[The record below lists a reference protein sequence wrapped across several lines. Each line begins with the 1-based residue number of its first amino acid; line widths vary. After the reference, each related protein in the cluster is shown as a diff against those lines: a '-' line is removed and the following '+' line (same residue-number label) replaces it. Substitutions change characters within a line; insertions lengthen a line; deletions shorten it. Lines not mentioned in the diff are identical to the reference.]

1 MSLCLATALASAPA
15 FADEGMYTFD
25 NFPAAKV
32 KAKYGVSVTPQ
43 WLDKVR
49 LATARISGCTAV
61 FVSADGLMI
70 TNHHCAEPCM
80 EQNSTKERSYVEDG
94 FVAPDRSRELA
105 CKAQVAD
112 VLIATEDITAK
123 VAKRTGSL
131 DDKRAND
138 ERRKLLTDLESECEA
153 AAAAD
158 PKLGRLRC
166 ESVTLY
172 EGGQYFLY
180 KYKRYSDVRAV
191 FVPEAAVAAFGGDP
205 DNFQFPRW
213 SFDIAILRAWEDGK
227 PARTPNHLSIDF
239 AGPKPGDAVFV
250 SGHPGKTSRLFTVGE
265 LDTVRTTTLPFTLL
279 RGYELRGRY
288 LQFAKESATN
298 ARITAPSIN
307 RLENLMKVRR
317 RQLDALLEG
326 PLMAEKKRREAEL
339 RSRVKADKTLHARTG
354 DPWREIDAAEA
365 RMRQMFYPY
374 TFIEEGSGFDSQLYR
389 WAKTLVR
396 GTAERDKPN
405 NERLREFTDTRL
417 ARVEQL
423 LLTPAPVYPEVERLT
438 MTFGLERM
446 REWLGPDAPIVRQL
460 LVKESPD
467 ALAARLVEKSSLADV
482 EVRRTLWKEGRAAVQ
497 ASQDPLIQLVRDL
510 ESQARPLRTA
520 FDDEVEAPLRKA
532 SERLARAR
540 FAVYGTRVYPDA
552 TYTLRLNYGSVRGWN
567 ESAATR
573 EPFTRLGR
581 MFERA
586 TGFAPFAL
594 PKRWLAAKDRLDMA
608 TLVNFASDN
617 DIIGGNSGS
626 PVVNGSGAVVGIAFD
641 GNIHTN
647 SGTYWFD
654 AERNRMISV
663 HPAFLKEV
671 LTKIYGAT
679 TVYEELSGH

>member
-1 MSLCLATALASAPA
+1 MRSSFPGTPA
-15 FADEGMYTFD
+15 R
-25 NFPAAKV
+25 PAA
-32 KAKYGVSVTPQ
+32 
-43 WLDKVR
+43 
-49 LATARISGCTAV
+49 C
-61 FVSADGLMI
+61 
-70 TNHHCAEPCM
+70 
-80 EQNSTKERSYVEDG
+80 
-94 FVAPDRSRELA
+94 
-105 CKAQVAD
+105 
-112 VLIATEDITAK
+112 
-123 VAKRTGSL
+123 
-131 DDKRAND
+131 
-138 ERRKLLTDLESECEA
+138 
-153 AAAAD
+153 
-158 PKLGRLRC
+158 
-166 ESVTLY
+166 
-172 EGGQYFLY
+172 
-180 KYKRYSDVRAV
+180 
-191 FVPEAAVAAFGGDP
+191 
-205 DNFQFPRW
+205 
-213 SFDIAILRAWEDGK
+213 
-227 PARTPNHLSIDF
+227 
-239 AGPKPGDAVFV
+239 
-250 SGHPGKTSRLFTVGE
+250 FTVGE

-298 ARITAPSIN
+298 ARITAPSVN

-326 PLMAEKKRREAEL
+326 PLMAEKRRREAEL
-339 RSRVKADKTLHARTG
+339 RSRVKADKALHARTG

-396 GTAERDKPN
+396 GTDERDKPN

-573 EPFTRLGR
+573 RAVHAPGADVRARHRLRPIRAAEALARGERPARHGDARQLRLGQR
-581 MFERA
+581 HHRRQLRQPGGERQRRSGGHRVRRQHPHQLRHLLVRRRAQPDDLGAPRLPQGGPDQDLRRDGGLRRTVGALDPRTA
-586 TGFAPFAL
+586 TDTACFG
-594 PKRWLAAKDRLDMA
+594 KR
-608 TLVNFASDN
+608 
-617 DIIGGNSGS
+617 GC
-626 PVVNGSGAVVGIAFD
+626 P
-641 GNIHTN
+641 
-647 SGTYWFD
+647 
-654 AERNRMISV
+654 
-663 HPAFLKEV
+663 
-671 LTKIYGAT
+671 
-679 TVYEELSGH
+679 

>member
-1 MSLCLATALASAPA
+1 MSLCLATALAPAPA

-43 WLDKVR
+43 WLDRVR

-70 TNHHCAEPCM
+70 TNHHCAESCM

-112 VLIATEDITAK
+112 VLIAMEDITAK

-298 ARITAPSIN
+298 ARITAPSVN

-326 PLMAEKKRREAEL
+326 PLMAEKRRREAEL
-339 RSRVKADKTLHARTG
+339 RSRVKADKALHARTG

-396 GTAERDKPN
+396 GTDERDKPN
-405 NERLREFTDTRL
+405 NRAAARVHGHAPRARRAAAADAGTRL
-417 ARVEQL
+417 SRSGTVDDDLRPRAHARMARAGCANREAAAGEGVARRAGRAPRREEQS
-423 LLTPAPVYPEVERLT
+423 R
-438 MTFGLERM
+438 GR
-446 REWLGPDAPIVRQL
+446 RG
-460 LVKESPD
+460 
-467 ALAARLVEKSSLADV
+467 AAHAV
-482 EVRRTLWKEGRAAVQ
+482 EGRPRRRAGLPGSA
-497 ASQDPLIQLVRDL
+497 DPAG
-510 ESQARPLRTA
+510 ARP
-520 FDDEVEAPLRKA
+520 
-532 SERLARAR
+532 
-540 FAVYGTRVYPDA
+540 
-552 TYTLRLNYGSVRGWN
+552 
-567 ESAATR
+567 
-573 EPFTRLGR
+573 
-581 MFERA
+581 
-586 TGFAPFAL
+586 
-594 PKRWLAAKDRLDMA
+594 
-608 TLVNFASDN
+608 
-617 DIIGGNSGS
+617 
-626 PVVNGSGAVVGIAFD
+626 GIA
-641 GNIHTN
+641 
-647 SGTYWFD
+647 
-654 AERNRMISV
+654 
-663 HPAFLKEV
+663 
-671 LTKIYGAT
+671 GAAAAH
-679 TVYEELSGH
+679 GF